1 MAKEKKTI
9 CNLCNEAREIIEND
23 PVIKRLVSA
32 KLFDRILNDIQK
44 RATAMENR
52 LFKYRYAIAG
62 LGFKRVE
69 K

>member
-1 MAKEKKTI
+1 MGREKKTI
-9 CNLCNEAREIIEND
+9 CNLCIEARDLITIDPGIHALNEKPLLKIID
-23 PVIKRLVSA
+23 
-32 KLFDRILNDIQK
+32 DIQK